1 MALFAKKLGVDL
13 GTVNV
18 LIYENGQI
26 VLQEPSLV
34 ALMVEEQRIVDFGQ
48 PAREMIG
55 RVDDE
60 DIQIIRPLQ
69 NGVIADYE
77 VTEAM
82 LEYFIG
88 KVAGRIRL
96 FRPTLMVS
104 VPWGVTS
111 VEKRAV
117 HEAALAAG
125 AREVFLIWEPLAA
138 AIGAGLPVGTPA
150 GDMVVNIGGGIT
162 EAAVITMNNI
172 IRAESG
178 RTGGIRQDEAIMS
191 YVRRKFN
198 LAIGQQTAE
207 SAKIQVGA
215 AVNLA
220 EQLTMDVQGREISS
234 GLPRTV
240 TITTGEIVEALTEPL
255 AQIASVVKAVLSNT
269 PPELASDI
277 IDRGI
282 VLTGGGALL
291 RGIDEYLTG
300 YFAPYHRK
308 TIITKRKRLISV
320 TQVVG
325 HMLQVD
331 YGVDILHNHAV
342 RHIDTNRRII
352 QNGTHTG
359 LHQFVG
365 NVLGVF
371 GGDCQHCDLTGIL
384 AHNFFHIGKWQDFET
399 ANLIADF
406 MGVSIKQPRYAKTAL
421 GKATII

>member
-18 LIYENGQI
+18 LIYSGGQI

-34 ALMVEEQRIVDFGQ
+34 TLMVEEQQIVDIGQ

-55 RVDDE
+55 RVDEE
-60 DIQIIRPLQ
+60 DIQIVRPLQ

-82 LEYFIG
+82 LQYFFG
-88 KVAGRIRL
+88 KVSSRIPWT
-96 FRPTLMVS
+96 RPTVMIS
-104 VPWGVTS
+104 VPYGVTS

-117 HEAALAAG
+117 YEAALSAG

-162 EAAVITMNNI
+162 EAAVITMNHI

-178 RTGGIRQDEAIMS
+178 RVGGVRLDESIMAYIRKK
-191 YVRRKFN
+191 YN

-207 SAKIQVGA
+207 SVKIQVGA
-215 AVNLA
+215 AVNQP
-220 EQLTMDVQGREISS
+220 EELTMDVQGRDNVS

-240 TITTGEIVEALTEPL
+240 TISTGEVVEALSEPL
-255 AQIASVVKAVLSNT
+255 STIASVVKGVLSNT
-269 PPELASDI
+269 PPELSSDI

-291 RGIDEYLTG
+291 RGIDEFLTKQTG
-300 YFAPYHRK
+300 VPVYRSDNP
-308 TIITKRKRLISV
+308 LIAV
-320 TQVVG
+320 ATG
-325 HMLQVD
+325 AGRALED
-331 YGVDILHNHAV
+331 PAIL
-342 RHIDTNRRII
+342 RRIMER
-352 QNGTHTG
+352 NTYT
-359 LHQFVG
+359 
-365 NVLGVF
+365 
-371 GGDCQHCDLTGIL
+371 
-384 AHNFFHIGKWQDFET
+384 
-399 ANLIADF
+399 
-406 MGVSIKQPRYAKTAL
+406 
-421 GKATII
+421 

>member
-1 MALFAKKLGVDL
+1 MGLFSKRLGVDL

-18 LIYENGQI
+18 LIYEGGQI

-34 ALMVEEQRIVDFGQ
+34 ALIVEDERIVDFGQ
-48 PAREMIG
+48 PAREMMG

-82 LEYFIG
+82 LSYFFG
-88 KVAGRIRL
+88 KIAGRVRF
-96 FRPTLMVS
+96 FRPTVMIS

-162 EAAVITMNNI
+162 EAAVLTMNNI

-178 RTGGIRQDEAIMS
+178 RIGGLRLDEAIMS
-191 YVRRKFN
+191 YVRRKYN
-198 LAIGQQTAE
+198 LSIGQPTAE
-207 SAKIQVGA
+207 SVKIQVGA
-215 AVNLA
+215 AINQPS
-220 EQLTMDVQGREISS
+220 ELTMELQGRDNVS

-240 TITTGEIVEALTEPL
+240 MMTTGEVVEALAEPL
-255 AQIASVVKAVLSNT
+255 SQIANVVKNVLGNT

-282 VLTGGGALL
+282 MLTGGGALL
-291 RGIDEYLTG
+291 RGIDEYLTRQTG
-300 YFAPYHRK
+300 VPVYRADDP
-308 TIITKRKRLISV
+308 LICV
-320 TQVVG
+320 AAGAGRALEDQA
-325 HMLQVD
+325 
-331 YGVDILHNHAV
+331 IL
-342 RHIDTNRRII
+342 RRIA
-352 QNGTHTG
+352 QG
-359 LHQFVG
+359 Q
-365 NVLGVF
+365 
-371 GGDCQHCDLTGIL
+371 
-384 AHNFFHIGKWQDFET
+384 
-399 ANLIADF
+399 
-406 MGVSIKQPRYAKTAL
+406 
-421 GKATII
+421 